1 VKASIQRLRAEV
13 RSDRNAWSSRVEE
26 LQKIDLSLADAGALA
41 QAAVALHHGY
51 GAIESALERVARSIE
66 GSLPV
71 GRDWH
76 VALLENMSLEIQG
89 IRPRVL
95 SDESLRLLRGQ
106 LAFRHFFRH
115 SYAVSL
121 EGPRLEALR
130 ADMVALRV
138 PLERDLDA
146 LDAHLA
152 RVASESAG

>member
-1 VKASIQRLRAEV
+1 
-13 RSDRNAWSSRVEE
+13 
-26 LQKIDLSLADAGALA
+26 
-41 QAAVALHHGY
+41 VALHHGY
-51 GAIESALERVARSIE
+51 GAIESVLERVARSIE

-76 VALLENMSLEIQG
+76 VALLENMSLDIEG
-89 IRPRVL
+89 IRPRVI
-95 SDESLRLLRGQ
+95 SDESLRLLRGL

-115 SYAVSL
+115 AYAVSL

-130 ADMVALRV
+130 ADMLALRA

>member
-1 VKASIQRLRAEV
+1 
-13 RSDRNAWSSRVEE
+13 
-26 LQKIDLSLADAGALA
+26 
-41 QAAVALHHGY
+41 VALHHGY
-51 GAIESALERVARSIE
+51 GAIESVLERVARSIE

-71 GRDWH
+71 GRDWR
-76 VALLENMSLEIQG
+76 VALLENMSLDIEG
-89 IRPRVL
+89 IRPRVI
-95 SDESLRLLRGQ
+95 SDESLRLLRGL

-115 SYAVSL
+115 AYAVSL

-130 ADMVALRV
+130 ADMLALRA